1 MGPKV
6 VCELLPDP
14 VPDGV
19 VFQCLAEV
27 RSQQT
32 PAHDHQISLRGRP
45 GYVGWQEAVYQ
56 PVKKD

>member
-6 VCELLPDP
+6 VCGLLPDP

-27 RSQQT
+27 TSQQT
-32 PAHDHQISLRGRP
+32 PAHDHQISLRGRS
-45 GYVGWQEAVYQ
+45 GYVGWQGAVY
-56 PVKKD
+56 